1 MCHIPKESQQ
11 AELLHQTKA
20 MIYNKCLMNHKH
32 CFEALD
38 HTLQDVQSC
47 DSSPYGGLT
56 VIHSGDFQQILHVII
71 KGNHEDVIEASLQQF
86 TFGIL

>member
-38 HTLQDVQSC
+38 HTL
-47 DSSPYGGLT
+47 
-56 VIHSGDFQQILHVII
+56 
-71 KGNHEDVIEASLQQF
+71 
-86 TFGIL
+86 